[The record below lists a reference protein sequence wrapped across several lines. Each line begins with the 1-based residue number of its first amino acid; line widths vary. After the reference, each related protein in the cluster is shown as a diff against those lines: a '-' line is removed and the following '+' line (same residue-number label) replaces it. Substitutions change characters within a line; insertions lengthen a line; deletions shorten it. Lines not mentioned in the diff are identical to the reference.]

1 MNATVSFKSQKQR
14 YRGQYRVF
22 EGNVTITK
30 GTKEFILDKRPQQL
44 REVNV
49 ISELALCAFFC
60 FAGIP
65 HHDAQGW
72 ILGDI
77 QEKEFEAIK
86 DIEAYLIAKAVIW
99 KKAIH
104 CTEYVE
110 YKGKITQK
118 LKKELEERKLAQKT
132 LFGQVQRMKITKKSN
147 SNNQQNQE
155 SDDDDVEILRDIK
168 ENMNSSTNAKKRK
181 KKRSLP
187 PLPSLDDYW
196 KPSSPK
202 RRKLG

>member
-1 MNATVSFKSQKQR
+1 M
-14 YRGQYRVF
+14 F

-30 GTKEFILDKRPQQL
+30 GTKEFILDKRPQQF

-77 QEKEFEAIK
+77 QEKEFEAIQ
-86 DIEAYLIAKAVIW
+86 DIGAYLMAKAAIW
-99 KKAIH
+99 KKPIH
-104 CTEYVE
+104 CTEYPE
-110 YKGKITQK
+110 YKGKITKK
-118 LKKELEERKLAQKT
+118 LKKELEARKLAEKM
-132 LFGQVQRMKITKKSN
+132 LLGQVKRMKIAKKSN
-147 SNNQQNQE
+147 SNNKQNQE
-155 SDDDDVEILRDIK
+155 SDDNGVEILHDIN
-168 ENMNSSTNAKKRK
+168 ENMNSSSNAKKRK

-187 PLPSLDDYW
+187 PLRGALPSLDDYW